1 MSSRYESLKL
11 RMLTVER
18 LRLIKKSYSYSEL
31 SRYTGLPEAVLCRY
45 VKGSVLP
52 SEETAQELWNKIE
65 KLESL
70 SSLLKKRIRFT
81 SDGYIDI
88 TNVIY
93 DPYILEHAAHYVAM
107 KFAGRRINKIMTAAI
122 NGIPLAAVIAN
133 NLEKKLVV
141 AKTAKEVGIKNFIE
155 VAYPSESSAE
165 LRSLYIPKGSIKAT
179 DEILIVDDIIRTGR
193 TINALINLIKKA
205 KGKIEGIFILI
216 AIGKRWK
223 QKIKINCPIE
233 IATTLESKGIR

>member
-205 KGKIEGIFILI
+205 KGKIG
-216 AIGKRWK
+216 K

>member
-233 IATTLESKGIR
+233 IATTLESKVIR

>member
-81 SDGYIDI
+81 SDGYIDV

-93 DPYILEHAAHYVAM
+93 DPYILEHTAHYVAM

-165 LRSLYIPKGSIKAT
+165 LRSLYIPKGSIKTT

-233 IATTLESKGIR
+233 IVATLESKKIR